1 MICLQASDPC
11 ENAKKP
17 LKYSTYFNYLLYL
30 CKRDVNDMG
39 VTFNDTE
46 KKFVFDFEH
55 DGAEDIDV

>member
-1 MICLQASDPC
+1 MQKL
-11 ENAKKP
+11 

-46 KKFVFDFEH
+46 KKFAFDFEH
-55 DGAEDIDV
+55 DGSEDIDV

>member
-1 MICLQASDPC
+1 MQKL
-11 ENAKKP
+11 

-46 KKFVFDFEH
+46 KKFAFDFEH
-55 DGAEDIDV
+55 DDSEDIDV